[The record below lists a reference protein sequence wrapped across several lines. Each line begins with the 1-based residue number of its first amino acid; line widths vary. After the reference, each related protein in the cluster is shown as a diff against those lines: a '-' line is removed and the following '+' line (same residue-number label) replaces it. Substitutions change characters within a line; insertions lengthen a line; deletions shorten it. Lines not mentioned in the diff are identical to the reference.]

1 MTERNDHIMD
11 IIVSSMV
18 EGKTLSEALK
28 QVYVKRKV
36 RIPYD
41 EKNEDVPITSLKMSN
56 RTTNALMRNNVRTM
70 QEVIKFC
77 KNHKITELKAFGVG
91 SGIEVFETILDYYWD
106 HMDNDKRTV
115 FLIDTVERNSS
126 NIRVEF
132 I

>member
-1 MTERNDHIMD
+1 MTERNIHIMD
-11 IIVSSMV
+11 IIVSKMV

-28 QVYVKRKV
+28 LVYVKRKV

-41 EKNEDVPITSLKMSN
+41 EKIEDVPITSLKMSN
-56 RTTNALMRNNVRTM
+56 RTTNTLMRNNVRTM

-106 HMDNDKRTV
+106 HMDNDERTV

>member
-1 MTERNDHIMD
+1 MTERNIRIMD
-11 IIVSSMV
+11 IIVSKIA

-28 QVYVKRKV
+28 LVYIKRKV

-56 RTTNALMRNNVRTM
+56 RTTNSLMRNNVRSM
-70 QEVIKFC
+70 YDVIKFC

-91 SGIEVFETILDYYWD
+91 SGVELFETILDYYWS
-106 HMDNDKRTV
+106 HMTSDERVV

>member
-1 MTERNDHIMD
+1 MTERNIRIMD
-11 IIVSSMV
+11 IIVSKIA

-28 QVYVKRKV
+28 LVYVKRKV

-56 RTTNALMRNNVRTM
+56 RTTNSLMRNNVRSM
-70 QEVIKFC
+70 YDVIKFC

-91 SGIEVFETILDYYWD
+91 SGVELFETILDYYWS
-106 HMDNDKRTV
+106 HMTSDERVV